1 MNVPFDEYWQEAR
14 KVARA
19 QGIVS
24 AFRILSD
31 IDRRFGKDTAEVDR
45 LLDMLDVAL
54 EEDG

>member
-19 QGIVS
+19 QGVVS

-45 LLDMLDVAL
+45 LLDMLDAAL